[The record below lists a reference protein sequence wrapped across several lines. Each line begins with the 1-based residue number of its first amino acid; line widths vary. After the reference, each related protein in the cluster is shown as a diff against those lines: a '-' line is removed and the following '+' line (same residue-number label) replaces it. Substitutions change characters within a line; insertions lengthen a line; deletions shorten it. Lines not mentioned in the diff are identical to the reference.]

1 MKMENLSEAMNVP
14 GVSPPLR
21 IGANDSKAL
30 QRVKEEICDQLMNN
44 PNPTDEVQADNDDD
58 GEEENSPGQILIFK
72 LFDQLSPEKS
82 QCKLCLKV
90 LTTTLGRL
98 VNIT

>member
-1 MKMENLSEAMNVP
+1 
-14 GVSPPLR
+14 
-21 IGANDSKAL
+21 
-30 QRVKEEICDQLMNN
+30 MNN

-90 LTTTLGRL
+90 LTTTLGR
-98 VNIT
+98 